1 MDRTTDQ
8 NHVVELQDAA
18 VAALGAGRDDA
29 ARATFAEAM
38 RLACEVLPPTDPV
51 RLAAARA
58 HGEAWFERWDDAEKA
73 LEIASTAYDDAVF
86 AIDQA
91 PGGQYRDTV
100 RQLSALRDQMTF
112 WAFRM
117 AGSE

>member
-1 MDRTTDQ
+1 MERTTDQ

-18 VAALGAGRDDA
+18 VAALTAGRDDA
-29 ARATFAEAM
+29 ARVTFAEAT
-38 RLACEVLPPTDPV
+38 RLATEVLPPTDPV
-51 RLAAARA
+51 RLAVAGV
-58 HGEAWFERWDDAEKA
+58 HGEAWFERWGDAERA
-73 LEIASTAYDDAVF
+73 LEIAREAYDEAVF
-86 AIDQA
+86 AIDDA

-117 AGSE
+117 TS

>member
-1 MDRTTDQ
+1 MKRTTDQ

-18 VAALGAGRDDA
+18 ITALTAGRDEA
-29 ARATFAEAM
+29 ARATFAEAT

-51 RLAAARA
+51 RLGAAGA
-58 HGEAWFERWDDAEKA
+58 HAEAWFERWNDVEKA
-73 LEIASTAYDDAVF
+73 LEIAREAYDEAVF
-86 AIDQA
+86 AIDDA
-91 PGGQYRDTV
+91 PGGQYQDTV

-117 AGSE
+117 TSSE